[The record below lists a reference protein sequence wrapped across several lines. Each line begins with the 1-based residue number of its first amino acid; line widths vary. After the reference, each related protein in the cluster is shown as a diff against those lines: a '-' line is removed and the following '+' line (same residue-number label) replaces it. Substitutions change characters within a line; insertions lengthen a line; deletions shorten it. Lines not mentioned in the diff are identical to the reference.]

1 MKVFGVIIVMLL
13 AVPVVG
19 GDKKIE
25 KAFKENGEQLDK
37 MFTADGKPFA
47 KVQQKTKN
55 PKIVID
61 TVQIRAGWGSM
72 VLNKQFSESKHNVT
86 PTSINDIRAT
96 ITLIAD
102 DSASLGSATMRTF
115 GYTLS
120 ADKNRL
126 IVRSSETGDTV
137 RAVITAYIK

>member
-1 MKVFGVIIVMLL
+1 MLSRLMVVLLL
-13 AVPVVG
+13 AVPVIG
-19 GDKKIE
+19 SDKKIDS
-25 KAFKENGEQLDK
+25 AFEANGKQLAK
-37 MFTADGKPFA
+37 MFTADGKPFS

-61 TVQIRAGWGSM
+61 TVQIKAGWGTM
-72 VLNKQFSESKHNVT
+72 TLNEQFSESKHNVT

-120 ADKNRL
+120 SNKNRL
-126 IVRSSETGDTV
+126 IVRSSVTNDTV